1 MRYIIESACRENN
14 FTTIYYRFNLT
25 DANKWSSFLRDTYD
39 VDTTIY
45 TEYDYAKAHPDYVR
59 RVDDLYG
66 NY

>member
-1 MRYIIESACRENN
+1 MRYIIESKYRDY
-14 FTTIYYRFNLT
+14 TTIYYRFNLD
-25 DANKWSSFLRDTYD
+25 DANKWSTFLRDTYG

-45 TEYDYAKAHPDYVR
+45 TEYDYAKSHPDYVS